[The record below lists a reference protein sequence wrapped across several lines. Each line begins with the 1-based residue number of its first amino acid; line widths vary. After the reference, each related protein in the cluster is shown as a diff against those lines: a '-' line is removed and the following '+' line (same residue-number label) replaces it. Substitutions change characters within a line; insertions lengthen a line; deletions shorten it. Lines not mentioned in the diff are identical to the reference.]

1 MLVKDLIEKIP
12 SDTFDRGTKANKRYN
27 QMTRDAIRSETRL
40 KLKPSSKAKTRGVS
54 VHVDDVGYPDEIGD
68 RHISAQNKLAAIL
81 SLIRTSLIK
90 LRDSSKDIGDFLN
103 QGKDHKLEDFSN
115 IVLEAFPEISRSS
128 NSILETHKIAELL
141 LSESDKFNLV
151 KDILSVDHD
160 ILGAYF
166 FDYSGQRSMYDLRT
180 AHSNNGSSKIKL
192 YWGVIGLVANSMGL
206 ETEDVTAVVMAHEL
220 AHAYTHLGFDIDLNR
235 WDSDLFFDSEH
246 GLKEGLAQYYTER
259 AMTSLQ
265 DKIPGGLE
273 AYEELLK
280 NQPEAYRK
288 HIPWMNRS
296 TPESVRNAL
305 ILLRSKNR
313 PVKLKT
319 FDDVLNK
326 ITPNYNRNL
335 KTKLE

>member
-1 MLVKDLIEKIP
+1 M
-12 SDTFDRGTKANKRYN
+12 
-27 QMTRDAIRSETRL
+27 RL
-40 KLKPSSKAKTRGVS
+40 KPNGSTRGNS
-54 VHVDDVGYPDEIGD
+54 VPVQVDAVGYPDEIGH
-68 RHISAQNKLAAIL
+68 RIISGRNKLAAIL
-81 SLIRTSLIK
+81 SLFGTSLIK
-90 LRDSSKDIGDFLN
+90 LRDSSMEIGNFLN
-103 QGKDHKLEDFSN
+103 PGKNYRLNNLSKY
-115 IVLEAFPEISRSS
+115 VLESLPEIAGSRH
-128 NSILETHKIAELL
+128 SILVTHEIAERL
-141 LSESDKFNLV
+141 LSESQKFNIV
-151 KDILSVDHD
+151 EDIFSVDHD
-160 ILGAYF
+160 ILGAYIY
-166 FDYSGQRSMYDLRT
+166 DYSD
-180 AHSNNGSSKIKL
+180 NGSSKIKL
-192 YWGVIGLVANSMGL
+192 YWGVIGLFANALGL
-206 ETEDVTAVVMAHEL
+206 EAEDVTAMVMAHEL
-220 AHAYTHLGFDIDLNR
+220 AHAYTHLGFDIDQNR
-235 WDSDLFFDSEH
+235 WDSDLFFDSDH